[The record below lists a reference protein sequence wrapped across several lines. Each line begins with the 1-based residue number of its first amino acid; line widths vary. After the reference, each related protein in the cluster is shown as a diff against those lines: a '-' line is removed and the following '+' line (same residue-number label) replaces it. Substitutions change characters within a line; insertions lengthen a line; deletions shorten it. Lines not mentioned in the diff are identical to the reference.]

1 MASGTTVRSSGT
13 GSCATPYV
21 ATTSSSRHAVATPSS
36 SPNAVATPPVE
47 RNAAGMQRQKKPD
60 GGPSDR
66 QQPRRRS
73 SVSGFARRASIMGK
87 ESVLEAQKAE
97 MEMRIAAELQS
108 VAGPDAAAQD
118 GGDASPVASPTRAMD
133 AAKTPEAKLR
143 AAAAWGHAE
152 ALCELLFA
160 GGVDVDAAD
169 DSAAYGWTAFHL
181 ACINGQCDA
190 AEHLVRAGCDTARP
204 IGVVEKSGVAYAQQL
219 GQHAVVERLTRL
231 AAEGCGGNLAKQLAA
246 LGTAGGTGS
255 GPGERRTGVS
265 AESTGSM
272 QRGRDEADGGGPEGD
287 SVAQAAVSTEK
298 TAEQLARIRA
308 PVGSNLL
315 FSTLSDEARLEV
327 FALVVE
333 REFEAR
339 VDVIT
344 QGDDGDYFYIV
355 DEGEC
360 EVIKDGEKL
369 DAPPLRAGA
378 SFGELALMYS
388 APRAAT
394 VRTTEPTVCWALDR
408 VAFRT
413 TLFGGQSDQREQTKN
428 FLAGVPLLQPLS
440 SQERAKVA
448 DAVTVHKYSA
458 GEDIVVA
465 GEIGDAMFILQ
476 TGTAVALQP
485 PSPSGEGEDGQTEE
499 EELRTYS
506 TPGDFFGELALL
518 TNMPRLATVR
528 AVAEEV
534 VVLSLGR
541 AAFTRLVGKCQK
553 IIERSTQLHEQTQ
566 AQLAE
571 TQALTSSMRIE
582 PPVTLTQSPDTAEYD
597 F

>member
-1 MASGTTVRSSGT
+1 
-13 GSCATPYV
+13 
-21 ATTSSSRHAVATPSS
+21 
-36 SPNAVATPPVE
+36 
-47 RNAAGMQRQKKPD
+47 
-60 GGPSDR
+60 
-66 QQPRRRS
+66 
-73 SVSGFARRASIMGK
+73 MGK
-87 ESVLEAQKAE
+87 DAVLEAQKVE

-108 VAGPDAAAQD
+108 VAGPDAAAAAAAQD
-118 GGDASPVASPTRAMD
+118 GGGSGGSGSASPVVSPTRAMD
-133 AAKTPEAKLR
+133 AATTPEARLR
-143 AAAAWGHAE
+143 AAAAWGHGG
-152 ALCELLFA
+152 ALAELLA
-160 GGVDVDAAD
+160 EGAVDLDAAD
-169 DSAAYGWTAFHL
+169 GSAAYGWTAFHL

-190 AEHLVRAGCDTARP
+190 VEHLVRAGCDTARP

-219 GQHAVVERLTRL
+219 GQRAVVERLTRL
-231 AAEGCGGNLAKQLAA
+231 AAEGCGGERLAKQLRA
-246 LGTAGGTGS
+246 LGAGTAAAGA
-255 GPGERRTGVS
+255 GPGDRRTGVS

-272 QRGRDEADGGGPEGD
+272 QRGRDEAGGPEGD
-287 SVAQAAVSTEK
+287 GSGQTARTEK

-308 PVGSNLL
+308 AVGSNLL
-315 FSTLSDEARLEV
+315 FGELSDEARREV

-333 REFEAR
+333 RKFEAKET
-339 VDVIT
+339 VIT

-355 DEGEC
+355 DEGAC

-369 DAPPLRAGA
+369 ETPPLRVGA
-378 SFGELALMYS
+378 SFGELALMYT

-413 TLFGGQSDQREQTKN
+413 TLFGGQSDQREQTKD
-428 FLAGVPLLQPLS
+428 FLGGVPLLQPLS

-448 DAVTVHKYSA
+448 DAVTVHRYGA

-465 GEIGDAMFILQ
+465 GEIGAEMFILVR
-476 TGTAVALQP
+476 GTAVALQP
-485 PSPSGEGEDGQTEE
+485 PSAGDGEDGQAEE
-499 EELRTYS
+499 EELRSYS

-528 AVAEEV
+528 AVAEDV

-553 IIERSTQLHEQTQ
+553 IIERNTELHQQTQ
-566 AQLAE
+566 AQLVE
-571 TQALTSSMRIE
+571 TQAMTSAMRIE
-582 PPVTLTQSPDTAEYD
+582 PSPVVVAQAPGAPDYD